1 MCFLPQI
8 KSFKILMEKESVKV
22 IMEHFPTVKNESPQ
36 KKGIQGQPTER
47 NGNLNTWAQ
56 LSDVPGLKTLP
67 EGLQVEMEG
76 RPPVPALRRAGRA
89 PQAQKLPWATGE
101 SEWFQER

>member
-1 MCFLPQI
+1 
-8 KSFKILMEKESVKV
+8 MEKESVKV

-56 LSDVPGLKTLP
+56 LSDVHTHTKD
-67 EGLQVEMEG
+67 EIF
-76 RPPVPALRRAGRA
+76 LR
-89 PQAQKLPWATGE
+89 
-101 SEWFQER
+101 S